1 MAEGLNLQNTQVNL
15 GWEPSP
21 LLQQS
26 NKEAEEIHQ
35 RVSAPLVQTVMSAA
49 APTATPEDRLKAAK
63 VFETSNE
70 ARIGDAI
77 GAIVNLNPR
86 DLYIALTGGASVK
99 EPGYDG
105 AGNSYEVIY
114 NQRGEL
120 RGYRDITTGKELT
133 PEDLTKT
140 GPITTRRDV
149 TAERTSSFKAM
160 GATLQDV
167 AKARAADLV
176 TTLNAAREAGANG
189 GLIQELGAKNDEIA
203 KRLSPASMDTNTLAF
218 IRGIS
223 NIRTGDTQAT
233 RSMID
238 KVKEGQSGNKSSK
251 DFTDNEKKS
260 IGLNLGLQ
268 YHEGKGWVNSK
279 GEVQSSNDID
289 RLARQFEESQSSDK
303 AIQTRQQDMLARA
316 QTLFAGKVERLDDIT
331 ALINNNAK
339 IAAAQNAIE
348 QHGGISVAKPNLPH
362 ELGNSF
368 MSARQKA
375 VSDEYYGA
383 ASQLFYQFVR
393 DRTANLRPGQ
403 SPDIGMLRAEFAN
416 SDEMKNLRRAAA
428 EKSKIV
434 DVENNEVAKQV
445 NARSQMQGLTNE
457 TARTPVQPPS
467 EAMPTRTTPAG
478 SRAPVVR
485 PTTESGA
492 APQRRSLANIFGG

>member
-1 MAEGLNLQNTQVNL
+1 MAEGLTLQNAPINL

-35 RVSAPLVQTVMSAA
+35 RVHAPLVQTVMTAA
-49 APTATPEDRLKAAK
+49 SPNATPDDRLKAAK
-63 VFETSNE
+63 IFETSNE

-77 GAIVNLNPR
+77 GAIANLNPR
-86 DLYIALTGGASVK
+86 DLYIALTGGSSVK

-120 RGYRDITTGKELT
+120 RGYRDITTGKQLT
-133 PEDLTKT
+133 PEDLQKT

-160 GATLQDV
+160 GASLQDV

-176 TTLNAAREAGANG
+176 KTFEAAKEAGANG
-189 GLIQELGAKNDEIA
+189 GLIQELGAKNDEIS

-238 KVKEGQSGNKSSK
+238 KVKEGQTGNKSSK

-279 GEVQSSNDID
+279 GEVQSSSDID

-339 IAAAQNAIE
+339 IASAQNAIE
-348 QHGGISVAKPNLPH
+348 QYGGIGVAKPNLPH

-375 VSDEYYGA
+375 ISDEYYGA
-383 ASQLFYQFVR
+383 ASQLFYQFVK

-416 SDEMKNLRRAAA
+416 SDAMKNLRRAAA
-428 EKSKIV
+428 EKSKVV
-434 DVENNEVAKQV
+434 DIENNEVAKQI
-445 NARSQMQGLTNE
+445 NARTQMTGLTNE
-457 TARTPVQPPS
+457 TARTPVQPPA
-467 EAMPTRTTPAG
+467 EAMPN
-478 SRAPVVR
+478 RAPTVGRPPVVR
-485 PTTESGA
+485 STTDSSA
-492 APQRRSLANIFGG
+492 APQRRSLANIFGGQ